1 MEDFNITE
9 ETIMQEPQKQPEEPK
24 PKKAKNPMTKRVLSG
39 AAILALGFGSGV
51 GGAYF
56 TMR

>member
-39 AAILALGFGSGV
+39 AAILAWDLAAESAAHIV
-51 GGAYF
+51 